1 MVVSSRLMKFRTLTA
16 VCLATVIIL
25 GTAIAALPQRVY
37 RAASDFWGSRYQ
49 VSPAASAANT
59 VPLPPQKDHD
69 AAAQLRHW
77 NAIAIN
83 ASGLDHTPVAPGE
96 HRVFGEQ
103 VGPVRAARAIAIVHI
118 AMFEAVNAIDRSCKS
133 YVGITP
139 AQPVSSMNCAIA
151 QAAHDTLCAVFPSQ
165 TPSFDQLLADE
176 LALGPNGRPKVNGIM
191 LGQHCASKIVALRT
205 NDGSAYTEPKIDI
218 DFIPSNAPGIWRQD
232 PISQH
237 PLALG

>member
-1 MVVSSRLMKFRTLTA
+1 MKFRTLTA

-176 LALGPNGRPKVNGIM
+176 NAQHVVLWPLTDHLGTIRDLA
-191 LGQHCASKIVALRT
+191 T
-205 NDGSAYTEPKIDI
+205 NNHGSAANTPPWLHVCKA
-218 DFIPSNAPGIWRQD
+218 NPGWTPTCQKLYED
-232 PISQH
+232 Y
-237 PLALG
+237 LFMYKLN